1 MEESDWGAHTGARP
15 PAAVILLPNLHTFMK
30 SHRCVVH
37 DPLTSQG
44 PGRGHSQARA
54 TARPFLTVATEG
66 RRWHRTAGLYLGANG
81 TVTW

>member
-1 MEESDWGAHTGARP
+1 MEESGWGAHTGAWP
-15 PAAVILLPNLHTFMK
+15 PAAVILLPNLHMFMK

-44 PGRGHSQARA
+44 PGGGRSQARA

-66 RRWHRTAGLYLGANG
+66 AVGIEQLGC
-81 TVTW
+81 TWVPMGQ